1 MKSISQI
8 STDTSPEAIA
18 SMEERICNIFQKTQ
32 RDPKGPHDT
41 TYIDTE
47 LLNLRTENESA
58 FLRAVLKMK
67 KHPAQE
73 MVRQMIVRS
82 ICKKVRNILDGNDE
96 I

>member
-18 SMEERICNIFQKTQ
+18 SMERRICDIFQRTQ
-32 RDPKGPHDT
+32 KNADDARDPTDT
-41 TYIDTE
+41 DTE
-47 LLNLRTENESA
+47 LFQLRTENESA
-58 FLRAVLKMK
+58 FLRAVLQMK

-82 ICKKVRNILDGNDE
+82 ICAKVRGILDGNGE
-96 I
+96 V